1 MESKP
6 NPEENNINIFYKN
19 NNNYTEELKK
29 LVEMGF
35 DRNKSIEAIQYSN
48 GSVELAIEYL
58 YNGIPILN
66 NDSSGQDK
74 NNNSLDA
81 NFGNSEND
89 DEEEHGEDYE
99 DTIYI
104 LQKISGILKIIS
116 NKKKKSIYELLEII
130 SKHNNKLYTFIK
142 ENEDEFL
149 KFMSSSLE
157 KSHYEEYEKLEK
169 GGKNI
174 GLYNLD
180 ISIFEPDYQH
190 NVNAINEIKNKHE
203 SLGIDIIDLEEDNG
217 NNINEDKNE
226 YGIPNNNNFSEKEK
240 EIINKIKKL
249 GNFQEEDVIQ
259 AFLICDKNEE
269 LTINYMF
276 EHVND
281 Q

>member
-6 NPEENNINIFYKN
+6 NPEENNIFYKN

-149 KFMSSSLE
+149 KSMSSPLE

>member
-6 NPEENNINIFYKN
+6 NPEENNIFYKN
-19 NNNYTEELKK
+19 NNNYTEELQK

-35 DRNKSIEAIQYSN
+35 ERNKSIEAIQYSN